1 MNTKVTGLATEFGAR
16 LNLINRFLALDAKVD
31 YSGPVISAS
40 TSDEATFLEYEA
52 RLLMD
57 IKAKP
62 INLSLTAEYFG
73 DDMTSSD
80 DTFGY
85 KSMRG
90 TRYGLFIYS
99 PSPVLGFDISLY
111 FPIWNQ
117 IAGRSEYRINLTWR
131 PSVDRELLSE
141 GQEGIFI
148 ALEYYKKDISF
159 EKMVSPVEIKTTNI
173 FFKMGVSF

>member
-52 RLLMD
+52 RLLID
-57 IKAKP
+57 IKMKP

-90 TRYGLFIYS
+90 TRFGLFIYS

-111 FPIWNQ
+111 FPIWNPNLQ
-117 IAGRSEYRINLTWR
+117 EGPEYRINLTWR
-131 PSVDRELLSE
+131 PSVDRELLTE
-141 GQEGIFI
+141 GQRRIYRLRVLQKRHLF
-148 ALEYYKKDISF
+148 
-159 EKMVSPVEIKTTNI
+159 
-173 FFKMGVSF
+173 